1 MQPISCGVERNG
13 QAAPA
18 NAADESTHRSELYIE
33 NRQQDFENEVRISI
47 ESKSEATRKHQ
58 NRVYTEGMITK
69 GARAVKKVRGQNAH
83 EVSRPKNNSR
93 R

>member
-18 NAADESTHRSELYIE
+18 NAADESAYRSELYIE

-69 GARAVKKVRGQNAH
+69 GARAVKKSTRT
-83 EVSRPKNNSR
+83 ECT
-93 R
+93 